1 MKAGARSAAF
11 SAQIR
16 YPEPV
21 TILGIDPGTATTGF
35 GVVRYEDGRLIPVD
49 VGVLLTTPDMAL
61 PERLKSIHDDVQTL
75 LERYQPDTVASEKLF
90 FDKNITNGIAVAAA
104 RGVILLA
111 FAQRGLPWME
121 YTPMQVKSAV
131 TGYGAAEKHQVQA
144 MVVRL
149 LNLAEVPKPDD
160 AADALAVAICHAHSH
175 KISGMGRTRGRENRR

>member
-1 MKAGARSAAF
+1 MYPISRSVPNWW
-11 SAQIR
+11 

-35 GVVRYEDGRLIPVD
+35 GIIRYEEGRLIPVD

-61 PERLKSIHDDVQTL
+61 PDRLKSIYDDINTL
-75 LERYQPDTVASEKLF
+75 LDRYTPDTVATEKLF
-90 FDKNITNGIAVAAA
+90 FDKNVTNGIAVGAA

-131 TGYGAAEKHQVQA
+131 TGYGAADKQQVQA

-149 LNLAEVPKPDD
+149 LTLSEVPKPDD

-175 KISGMGRTRGRENRR
+175 KISGMGRTRGRDNRR

>member
-1 MKAGARSAAF
+1 M
-11 SAQIR
+11 R
-16 YPEPV
+16 YPEAV

-35 GVVRYEDGRLIPVD
+35 GIVRYEEGRLIPVD

-61 PERLKSIHDDVQTL
+61 PDRLKSIYDDINTL
-75 LERYQPDTVASEKLF
+75 LDRYQPDSVATEKLF
-90 FDKNITNGIAVAAA
+90 FDKNITNGIAVGAA

-111 FAQRGLPWME
+111 FAQRNLPWME

-131 TGYGAAEKHQVQA
+131 TGYGAAEKQQVQA

-149 LNLAEVPKPDD
+149 LNLVEVPKPDD

-175 KISGMGRTRGRENRR
+175 KISGMGRTRSREHRR

>member
-1 MKAGARSAAF
+1 M
-11 SAQIR
+11 
-16 YPEPV
+16 

-35 GVVRYEDGRLIPVD
+35 GVVRYEEGRLIPVD

-61 PERLKSIHDDVQTL
+61 PDRLKSIYDDIQTL
-75 LERYQPDTVASEKLF
+75 ITRYKPDTVASEKLF
-90 FDKNITNGIAVAAA
+90 FDKNITNGIAVGAA

-111 FAQRGLPWME
+111 FAQNALPWME

-131 TGYGAAEKHQVQA
+131 TGYGAAEKQQVQA

-149 LNLAEVPKPDD
+149 LSLAEVPKPDD